1 MTSPPNF
8 QILHC
13 LQATTDGGGESVFVD
28 AFRAAEMVLEASS
41 RFRPERHP
49 LCTYPVPYHYHHVDA
64 NADPKQNHHYRNAHP
79 VVELDEHQNIANV
92 NWSPPFQAPLRP
104 DVSSAGTTMAARE
117 LREWHRAAQEFG
129 RIIERRDMQFEYLL
143 KPGEAVI
150 FNNRRVLHAR
160 KAFDVS
166 KGPRWLKG
174 AYIDGDPVWSKL
186 RVSRELRAGD

>member
-1 MTSPPNF
+1 MTNPPNF

-13 LQATTDGGGESVFVD
+13 LQASTTGGGESVFVD
-28 AFRAAEMVLEASS
+28 AFRAAEMILQKSPNRAE
-41 RFRPERHP
+41 HP

-64 NADPKQNHHYRNAHP
+64 KADLRNNHSYAHSHP
-79 VVELDEHQNIANV
+79 VIELDERQNIVNV

-104 DVSSAGTTMAARE
+104 DPPKNGFGVPPCP
-117 LREWHRAAQEFG
+117 LRDWHQAAQEFAQ
-129 RIIERRDMQFEYLL
+129 IIDRPDMQFEYLL

-160 KAFDVS
+160 MAFDVA

-174 AYIDGDPVWSKL
+174 AYIDGDSVWSKL
-186 RVSRELRAGD
+186 GVLRELASRDQI